1 MTTYKEIRRLTG
13 NNKGYA
19 AAALETLKATCWWI
33 TGDEG
38 FIVYLRTPSND
49 WVAIPDVY
57 AGEGA
62 EFYTVGGAS
71 VILTDDGSNYTAV
84 EAE

>member
-1 MTTYKEIRRLTG
+1 MYTEIRKITG

-19 AAALETLKATCWWI
+19 AAALAKTIEECWWI

-38 FIVYLRTPSND
+38 NIVYLRTKEND

-57 AGEGA
+57 YDEGT
-62 EFYTVGGAS
+62 EFTTVGGAS
-71 VILTDDGSNYTAV
+71 VVLTSDKNYNYV
-84 EAE
+84 GLVAE